1 MDQSEFEEETKNLKK
16 GRVYIVLEDS
26 TTQEDFEKHGFFKV
40 MIFDTTDSEDTADAD
55 IGNKCT
61 SFVVANGLFS
71 IMASSPMYV
80 FDEGVDM
87 IMKNYYDDLEENSDT
102 DNLVNFMEH
111 KKNPNGR
118 PN

>member
-1 MDQSEFEEETKNLKK
+1 MDKSEFEEETKNLKK

-26 TTQEDFEKHGFFKV
+26 ETKEDFEKHGFFKV
-40 MIFDTTDSEDTADAD
+40 MIFDTTDSDDTADAD
-55 IGNKCT
+55 IGNKST

-71 IMASSPMYV
+71 IMANSPMYV

-87 IMKNYYDDLEENSDT
+87 IMKNFYDDLEENSDT
-102 DNLVNFMEH
+102 DNIVNFMEH
-111 KKNPNGR
+111 KKKPNGR

>member
-26 TTQEDFEKHGFFKV
+26 ETKEDFEKHGFFKV

-55 IGNKCT
+55 IGNKST

-71 IMASSPMYV
+71 IMANSPMSV

-87 IMKNYYDDLEENSDT
+87 IMKN
-102 DNLVNFMEH
+102 
-111 KKNPNGR
+111 
-118 PN
+118 